1 MHSAFCLHRKPEPI
15 LLLYYSV
22 RLLQLHPHKF
32 QPGMLNYCYGKQ
44 TPFISHLPFKMN
56 TTALLQRS
64 VKLLHRHLKQVALN
78 RQLKRWCVSLL
89 KDVHIQNQGHN
100 YRLLPSSSSSP
111 SVEKSG
117 PEGEPESLPLL
128 PLVSGES
135 SASLATYVNVVPAGP
150 GGPGGLGLG
159 HEALRSRTYFE
170 MRVDRS
176 PGRREEKLPAENS
189 HNSNFVVH
197 NKSTQ
202 PSTQCLLFVSITL

>member
-1 MHSAFCLHRKPEPI
+1 
-15 LLLYYSV
+15 
-22 RLLQLHPHKF
+22 
-32 QPGMLNYCYGKQ
+32 
-44 TPFISHLPFKMN
+44 MN
-56 TTALLQRS
+56 Q
-64 VKLLHRHLKQVALN
+64 
-78 RQLKRWCVSLL
+78 QLKRWCVSLL
-89 KDVHIQNQGHN
+89 KDVHIQNQGQN

-135 SASLATYVNVVPAGP
+135 SASLATYVNVVPGGP

-159 HEALRSRTYFE
+159 HEPLRSRTYFE

-176 PGRREEKLPAENS
+176 PGRPEEKLPPENS
-189 HNSNFVVH
+189 HNSNFVAH

-202 PSTQCLLFVSITL
+202 PFHRMPSLYFYYFLTHALKTSNI